1 MDHERLAE
9 LVIGEYVG
17 LPLKFRLKPT
27 EWTVLAAIVAYDSSL
42 DEYRLISMST
52 GTKCNGFSSSP
63 VDPYSVRDC
72 HAEAICRRG
81 LLVVLWKDVLN
92 LSDDDDDSTGVLL
105 VATTEKE
112 SNKESTKKRSKRLS
126 FSLKPTLTLH
136 LFISDLPCGS
146 ASEFGRVSGESTRV
160 TGAKLIASS
169 LLSLRT
175 KPGRSDLPPD
185 KQTRCMSCSDKVVKW
200 TSQCGI
206 QGALLHQAGL
216 SVSIASVVLSRDA
229 MLSALESPQ
238 RATQPELDEEQSARE
253 VVSESMRLCLLRLPE
268 NLTQVYV
275 SKLHSF
281 PQSRQRICPPQR
293 LNSSKG
299 SPSGACLSW
308 ICVPNGRRVKA
319 NAGYVEMLV
328 GMRGVREG
336 AMKTASSAAV
346 ASDLCKASLFQFYRQ
361 FDDGGR
367 EISYLAAKQAAREYA
382 AIRSSFL
389 ERFPEWNVNQVWDDF
404 VL

>member
-1 MDHERLAE
+1 MDAERLAG
-9 LVIGEYVG
+9 LVVGEYAG
-17 LPLKFRLKPT
+17 LPAKFRLKPT
-27 EWTVLAAIVAYDSSL
+27 EWTVLAAIVAYDSAA

-72 HAEAICRRG
+72 HAEALCRRG
-81 LLVVLWKDVLN
+81 LLVVLWKDVLR
-92 LSDDDDDSTGVLL
+92 LKDDDDEDTVLL
-105 VATTEKE
+105 VATAEKE
-112 SNKESTKKRSKRLS
+112 SSAESTTKQSKRLR

-136 LFISDLPCGS
+136 LFISDLPCGI
-146 ASEFGRVSGESTRV
+146 ASEFGRVSGESARV
-160 TGAKLIASS
+160 TGAKLIALS
-169 LLSLRT
+169 SLRT

-200 TSQCGI
+200 TSPCGI

-229 MLSALESPQ
+229 LLSALENPQ
-238 RATQPELDEEQSARE
+238 QFETEQEQSAQE

-268 NLTQVYV
+268 NPTPVHV
-275 SKLHSF
+275 SKLHCF
-281 PQSRQRICPPQR
+281 PQSRQQICPPQR
-293 LNSSKG
+293 LSAGKG

-308 ICVPNGRRVKA
+308 ICVPNARRVKA

-336 AMKTASSAAV
+336 ASKTAPSAAV
-346 ASDLCKASLFQFYRQ
+346 ASDLCKASLFQFHRQ
-361 FDDGGR
+361 LGGDG
-367 EISYLAAKQAAREYA
+367 EASYLAAKQAALEYA
-382 AIRSSFL
+382 AIRSRFL
-389 ERFPEWNVNQVWDDF
+389 ERFPEWNVNQAWDDF